1 MLCGFYIGLQYFTKK
16 NEMTNTGEM
25 GKHRNDTKVLKHCMI
40 IIVSTFTVA
49 SFEPAVGS
57 S

>member
-1 MLCGFYIGLQYFTKK
+1 MLCGFYIGFQYFTKK

-40 IIVSTFTVA
+40 IIVSTFAVA
-49 SFEPAVGS
+49 SLEPAVGS